1 MINGFQVSQAI
12 CAAVTL
18 GLPDLLAGGPRRA
31 EVLATETKTDA
42 RSLYRLLRALGAFGI
57 LSEQRE
63 GDSRQF
69 GLTELG
75 ELLRT
80 DVSGSLAGWAALV
93 ARPSVWAA
101 WGNLL
106 HAVRTGEDAFAGQHG
121 ESVWAWRKRRPD
133 ESRIFDRAMSA
144 ISATVSTRLAQNYD
158 FAKFSS
164 LADLGGGDGTL
175 LATVLSRYPGLRGVL
190 FDLPHVVCGATE
202 RLAAAGV
209 SDRCEVVSGSFFD
222 RVPPG
227 CDAYVLKSILHDWD
241 DTSALRILRNVRDA
255 TAPGSVLV
263 IVERTM
269 TELAP
274 TTAAGMTDLNMM
286 VITGGVERTMSEWSY
301 LAEESG
307 FAISGAVDI
316 GVNWSAIEAIRT

>member
-31 EVLATETKTDA
+31 EDLATETETDA
-42 RSLYRLLRALGAFGI
+42 RSLYRLLRALGTFGI

-63 GDSRQF
+63 GDAREF
-69 GLTELG
+69 GLTDLG

-93 ARPSVWAA
+93 ARPYMWAA
-101 WGNLL
+101 WGDLL

-121 ESVWAWRKRRPD
+121 ESVWAWRERHPD

-144 ISATVSTRLAQNYD
+144 ISATASTRLVQNYD
-158 FAKFSS
+158 FARFSS

-175 LATVLSRYPGLRGVL
+175 LATALSRYPDLRGVL
-190 FDLPHVVCGATE
+190 FDLPHVVPGATA
-202 RLAAAGV
+202 RIAAAGL
-209 SDRCEVVSGSFFD
+209 SDRCEVVRGNFFD
-222 RVPPG
+222 GVPPG

-241 DTSALRILRNVRDA
+241 DASTLRILRNVRDA
-255 TAPGSVLV
+255 AAPGTVLV

-269 TELAP
+269 TDLAP
-274 TTAAGMTDLNMM
+274 AFAAGMSDLNMM
-286 VITGGVERTMSEWSY
+286 VITGGMERTMSEWSY
-301 LAEESG
+301 LAQESG
-307 FAISGAVDI
+307 FAITAAIDI
-316 GVNWSAIEAIRT
+316 GVSWSAIEAIRT